1 MNNSNIEEIYE
12 IKTNDKFFFRNF
24 NFTKL
29 NKSQESLIESNPTIF
44 IALINICSEN
54 LKKGEWA
61 DEDLNSA
68 KTNIEALLKLV
79 NSISTE
85 NASSKTYDR
94 VGLYNYFDKN
104 VNYIGDESVFSN
116 GSDISLLAKKILSVN
131 TAGKP
136 SHISD
141 VLMKLLTLVDEQYQ
155 NYFSKDSSAVKE
167 RYGKIIYF
175 IIILC

>member
-12 IKTNDKFFFRNF
+12 IKPNDKLFFRNF
-24 NFTKL
+24 NFSKL

-61 DEDLNSA
+61 EEDLNASN
-68 KTNIEALLKLV
+68 TNIEALLKLV
-79 NSISTE
+79 NSITTE
-85 NASSKTYDR
+85 NSRLKTYDR
-94 VGLYNYFDKN
+94 VALYNYFDKN
-104 VNYIGDESVFSN
+104 VNYIGDESVLSN
-116 GSDISLLAKKILSVN
+116 SKDISLLAKKILSVN

-141 VLMKLLTLVDEQYQ
+141 ILMKLLTLVDDQYKS
-155 NYFSKDSSAVKE
+155 YFSIDSAAVKE
-167 RYGKIIYF
+167 RYGKFIAYF
-175 IIILC
+175 LFFA